1 MFGAG
6 HGRQSGPPL
15 PVRLRFHSV
24 THASL
29 EPKTVAS
36 KAGKVKAGFSSY
48 KIENQQIRRTECE
61 KETATDARGV
71 LLKSETGCVGKKMIL
86 EVFRL
91 RRSFPPTLEGN
102 SILQSVCGTDPFLR
116 CMYMYKYS
124 VGVG

>member
-36 KAGKVKAGFSSY
+36 KAGKVEAGFSSY
-48 KIENQQIRRTECE
+48 TIENQQIRRGTECE

-91 RRSFPPTLEGN
+91 RRSSPPTLEGN
-102 SILQSVCGTDPFLR
+102 SVLQSMCGTAPFLR
-116 CMYMYKYS
+116 CTY
-124 VGVG
+124 V